1 MKIDFRNIDYLK
13 LGNTKQRKI
22 HKIITK
28 YHLFEILNEYK
39 PILVGTIP
47 INIDLDESDADIILQ
62 TNNLKNLYQLLL
74 QNFSK
79 YDQFQLRISDSK
91 VLTSS
96 FVLDETRIEI
106 YATDIDT
113 KKQNG
118 YLHMI
123 KEYEI
128 LQARDDSFKMEII
141 KLKKQGIKTEPA
153 FCKLLNISGNPYVEL
168 LKYIVE

>member
-22 HKIITK
+22 HKIITE

-62 TNNLKNLYQLLL
+62 TINLKNLYQLLL
-74 QNFSK
+74 ESFSK
-79 YDQFQLRISDSK
+79 YGQFQLRISDSK

-96 FVLDETRIEI
+96 FIIDETQIEI

-113 KKQNG
+113 EKQNG

-128 LQARDDSFKMEII
+128 LQNRDESFKMEII

-153 FCKLLNISGNPYVEL
+153 FCKLLNIGGNPYVEL
-168 LKYIVE
+168 LNYTGQ